1 MRGWQRNRIALGI
14 TIIVG
19 ASIANIVNFTQAQ
32 IISLEALLFL
42 LFYLYVRYTNTYK
55 DK

>member
-14 TIIVG
+14 TIIIG
-19 ASIANIVNFTQAQ
+19 ALIANIASFTQAQ

-42 LFYLYVRYTNTYK
+42 LFYLYVRYKNSYK